1 MSRLSTNTA
10 EQLEP
15 PTETS
20 LSTNPGIEERM
31 SRIHGRGVYAL
42 KPFRAGERIIEL
54 LGERISAEESD
65 RRAELLPENGHT
77 FFFWVDDD
85 LVLDCGV
92 NGNSARY
99 INHHCEPNCEAV
111 IEDDRVFIDAI
122 RDIAPG
128 EELTFDYNLCWYG
141 TETPEE
147 LALYACRCGAERCRG
162 TMLAPEPL
170 DEEEEE
176 EESLCAAEA

>member
-1 MSRLSTNTA
+1 MSRHSTNTA

-15 PTETS
+15 SPVDTDSS
-20 LSTNPGIEERM
+20 LAAQPAIEERD
-31 SRIHGRGVYAL
+31 SQIHGRGVYAL
-42 KPFRAGERIIEL
+42 RRFRAGERIIEL
-54 LGERISAEESD
+54 VGERISAEESD

-92 NGNSARY
+92 NGNSARF

-111 IEDDRVFIDAI
+111 IEDERVFIDAI

-128 EELTFDYNLCWYG
+128 EELTFDYNLCWY
-141 TETPEE
+141 ETDEPEE
-147 LALYACRCGAERCRG
+147 LALYACRCGAAKCRG
-162 TMLAPEPL
+162 TMLAPEPTE
-170 DEEEEE
+170 DESEYAEED
-176 EESLCAAEA
+176 